1 MNTTFYATI
10 GSTLKGVNMGVL
22 KEAFVPLVVC
32 VYWLVYFL
40 STRGL
45 PRETTVFPY
54 FLMVVMPLVGVMI
67 LIGEYRKTRSTD
79 PKDAGK
85 RRSLS
90 EFAVTL
96 KNPAIL
102 YGLSVFYL
110 ILFIY
115 TNFLISTTVYLT
127 GTMMI
132 FKEPWLKSA
141 IIGVGLAVSLYVV
154 FGVIF
159 MVPL

>member
-1 MNTTFYATI
+1 
-10 GSTLKGVNMGVL
+10 MGVL

-40 STRGL
+40 TTRGL

-54 FLMVVMPLVGVMI
+54 FLMVMMPIVAVMI
-67 LIGEYRKTRSTD
+67 LIGEYRKTRGSD
-79 PKDAGK
+79 AKDTGK
-85 RRSLS
+85 RQSLT

-96 KNPAIL
+96 RNPAIL
-102 YGLSVFYL
+102 YGVSVLYL

-127 GTMMI
+127 GTMLI

-141 IIGVGLAVSLYVV
+141 MIGVGLAVSLYVV

-159 MVPL
+159 KVPL

>member
-1 MNTTFYATI
+1 
-10 GSTLKGVNMGVL
+10 MGVL

-40 STRGL
+40 TTRGL

-54 FLMVVMPLVGVMI
+54 FLMVMMPIVAVMI
-67 LIGEYRKTRSTD
+67 LIGEYRKTRGTD
-79 PKDAGK
+79 PKDTGK
-85 RRSLS
+85 RQSLT

-96 KNPAIL
+96 RNPAIL
-102 YGLSVFYL
+102 YVLSVLYL

-115 TNFLISTTVYLT
+115 TNFLISTTVYLAA
-127 GTMMI
+127 TMLI

-159 MVPL
+159 KVPL